1 MYLTRI
7 SFIFD
12 IQALE
17 ELKGH
22 KDASN
27 QHAWEELKGQKDDPN
42 WSDRKGIIVRTRRN
56 NESKMDKQSTF
67 L

>member
-27 QHAWEELKGQKDDPN
+27 QHAWEELKVQKDDPN
-42 WSDRKGIIVRTRRN
+42 WSDRKGIMDINRRHN
-56 NESKMDKQSTF
+56 KS
-67 L
+67 